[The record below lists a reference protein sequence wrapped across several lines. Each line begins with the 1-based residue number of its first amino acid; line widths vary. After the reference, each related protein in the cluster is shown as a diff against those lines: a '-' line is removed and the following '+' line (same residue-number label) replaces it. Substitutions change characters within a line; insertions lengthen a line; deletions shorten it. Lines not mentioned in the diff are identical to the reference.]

1 MFSRPTAG
9 SVPLTR
15 QIDFAG
21 KSGSV
26 YRYSALEEERSL
38 PPVGANYVIAQVT
51 PQGASILFA
60 GETECLSARDWQ
72 AALDEAHARYGPIEV
87 LTRLNVRGAV
97 RKAEREDIIEEHS
110 PPMNAG

>member
-1 MFSRPTAG
+1 M
-9 SVPLTR
+9 TR

-26 YRYSALEEERSL
+26 YRYSALEEERHL

-51 PQGASILFA
+51 PKGASILFA
-60 GETECLSARDWQ
+60 GETECLSDREWQ
-72 AALDEAHARYGPIEV
+72 AALAEAHARYGETAI

-97 RKAEREDIIEEHS
+97 RKAEREDLIEEHS

>member
-1 MFSRPTAG
+1 M
-9 SVPLTR
+9 TR

-38 PPVGANYVIAQVT
+38 PPVGANYVIAQLSPT
-51 PQGASILFA
+51 GASILFA

-72 AALDEAHARYGPIEV
+72 SILDEAQARYGVSEI

-97 RKAEREDIIEEHS
+97 RKAEREDILAQHS

>member
-26 YRYSALEEERSL
+26 YRYSALEEERTL
-38 PPVGANYVIAQVT
+38 PPVGANYVIAQMT
-51 PQGASILFA
+51 PKGASILFA

-72 AALDEAHARYGPIEV
+72 AALDEAHARYGATEV
-87 LTRLNVRGAV
+87 LMRLNVRGAV